1 MKKHVLYCAAAAL
14 CFAACS
20 NHETDGLD
28 NGVQPRNAV
37 PIRIGQSVAGVT
49 ARGVIESGSDVTA
62 TVLTANYSDSYDAST
77 AFSNFQPQYSNV
89 LSDNGENTL
98 TNPANIS
105 AATFTAGTEQV
116 IILNPILYYY
126 SSNKTAVAAIAP
138 AGTISGN
145 NVTMTL
151 TDGEQDVMYASAD
164 AGEKP
169 TGTPGNNSTPITLEF
184 KHLTTQLKFAFK
196 LSAEPTKTWK
206 DKAVSVKSITVQNAS
221 IPQSVTLSGTANFST
236 PGSNLDV
243 PGIVSGNSITTD
255 AKSVGRPVMVNASND
270 IKLDITLTVG
280 NKDYAFANVQV
291 MRASAG
297 NTSEKLTTV
306 IGSSHLITL
315 TVTEPVEPTD
325 GAEIGTQATVTA
337 WTPGEE
343 GSGELK

>member
-28 NGVQPRNAV
+28 NGGQPRNAV

-77 AFSNFQPQYSNV
+77 AFNNFQPQYSNV
-89 LSDNGENTL
+89 LDESDAL
-98 TNPANIS
+98 TTPANIS

-169 TGTPGNNSTPITLEF
+169 NITPASEGSSTPITLEF

-255 AKSVGRPVMVNASND
+255 AKSIGRPVMVNASND

-325 GAEIGTQATVTA
+325 GAAIGTQATVTA

>member
-28 NGVQPRNAV
+28 NGGQPRNAV
-37 PIRIGQSVAGVT
+37 PIRIGQSVAGIT

-62 TVLTANYSDSYDAST
+62 TVLTANYEGDYNAST
-77 AFSNFQPQYSNV
+77 AFSDFQPQYTNSIDESN
-89 LSDNGENTL
+89 EL
-98 TNPANIS
+98 TAPANIS
-105 AATFTAGTEQV
+105 TATFTAGTEQAIV
-116 IILNPILYYY
+116 LSPILYYY

-138 AGTISGN
+138 AGSINGN
-145 NVTMTL
+145 NVNMTL

-169 TGTPGNNSTPITLEF
+169 TETPASNNSSTPITLEF

-196 LSAEPTKTWK
+196 LSAEPSSTWAG
-206 DKAVSVKSITVQNAS
+206 KAVSVKSVTIQNAS
-221 IPQSVTLSGTANFST
+221 IPQSVTLGGTANFST

-243 PGIVSGNSITTD
+243 PGIVTGNSITTD

-270 IKLDITLTVG
+270 IKLDIILTVG
-280 NKDYAFANVQV
+280 GEDYAFHNVQV
-291 MRASAG
+291 MRTATDHTG
-297 NTSEKLTTV
+297 EKLTTV

-315 TVTEPVEPTD
+315 TVTEPVEPT
-325 GAEIGTQATVTA
+325 GGVAIGTQATVTA
-337 WTPGEE
+337 WTTGEE
-343 GSGELK
+343 GSGKLE